1 MNYRVK
7 ITYSDDW
14 MEEPD
19 SITETV
25 YAEDYL
31 EVLRLMLDKY
41 DFTDEDIEDIIFH
54 SCSSMHRSA

>member
-41 DFTDEDIEDIIFH
+41 DFTDEDIEDIEIE
-54 SCSSMHRSA
+54 AVIE

>member
-1 MNYRVK
+1 MNYRVQ
-7 ITYSDDW
+7 ITYWDDW

-19 SITETV
+19 SITETI

-41 DFTDEDIEDIIFH
+41 DFTDEDIEDIEIE
-54 SCSSMHRSA
+54 AVIE

>member
-25 YAEDYL
+25 YAENYL

-41 DFTDEDIEDIIFH
+41 DFTDEDIEDIEIE
-54 SCSSMHRSA
+54 AVIE

>member
-1 MNYRVK
+1 MNYRIK

-41 DFTDEDIEDIIFH
+41 DFTDEDIEDIEIE
-54 SCSSMHRSA
+54 AVIE

>member
-41 DFTDEDIEDIIFH
+41 YFTDEDIEDIEIE
-54 SCSSMHRSA
+54 AVIE

>member
-14 MEEPD
+14 MEESD

-41 DFTDEDIEDIIFH
+41 DFTDEDIEDIEIE
-54 SCSSMHRSA
+54 AVIE

>member
-7 ITYSDDW
+7 ITYSD
-14 MEEPD
+14 D

-41 DFTDEDIEDIIFH
+41 DFTDEDIEDIEIE
-54 SCSSMHRSA
+54 AVIE

>member
-41 DFTDEDIEDIIFH
+41 DFTNEDIEDIEIE
-54 SCSSMHRSA
+54 AVIE

>member
-31 EVLRLMLDKY
+31 EVLRLMFDKY
-41 DFTDEDIEDIIFH
+41 DFTDEDVEDIEIE
-54 SCSSMHRSA
+54 AVIE

>member
-19 SITETV
+19 PITETV

-41 DFTDEDIEDIIFH
+41 DFTDEDIEDIEIE
-54 SCSSMHRSA
+54 AVIE

>member
-25 YAEDYL
+25 YAKDYL
-31 EVLRLMLDKY
+31 EALRLMFDKY
-41 DFTDEDIEDIIFH
+41 DFTDEDIEDIEIE
-54 SCSSMHRSA
+54 AVIE

>member
-7 ITYSDDW
+7 ITYSADW

-41 DFTDEDIEDIIFH
+41 DFTDEDIEDIEIE
-54 SCSSMHRSA
+54 AVIE

>member
-41 DFTDEDIEDIIFH
+41 DFTDEDIEDIEIE
-54 SCSSMHRSA
+54 AVIEQ